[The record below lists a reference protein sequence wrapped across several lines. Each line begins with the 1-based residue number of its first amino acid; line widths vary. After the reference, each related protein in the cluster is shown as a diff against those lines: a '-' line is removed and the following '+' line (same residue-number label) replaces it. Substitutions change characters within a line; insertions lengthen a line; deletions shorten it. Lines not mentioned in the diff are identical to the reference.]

1 MITPKTK
8 LLGIPVFNDDRMG
21 ICHRLCE
28 GISGKES
35 FQIATLNALMLN
47 YAFEN
52 PGFFRILKKAEC
64 VNDSVGISI
73 AFLLLKGLWI
83 KRFQGIEL
91 FCYLL
96 RFASGEKLPVFVYG
110 AKEQVNE
117 RACENIKKRFR
128 GIVICGRLNGYA
140 ERPVDFILEKKP
152 RILFV
157 ALDSPRQEEWI
168 YENISRLNCVV
179 MGIGGSLDVV
189 SGRLKRAGYA
199 MRFLGAEWFFRLMK
213 EPRRFRR
220 ILNLPVFLFRIIKI
234 LFHRIL
240 L

>member
-1 MITPKTK
+1 M
-8 LLGIPVFNDDRMG
+8 
-21 ICHRLCE
+21 
-28 GISGKES
+28 
-35 FQIATLNALMLN
+35 
-47 YAFEN
+47 
-52 PGFFRILKKAEC
+52 
-64 VNDSVGISI
+64 
-73 AFLLLKGLWI
+73 
-83 KRFQGIEL
+83 
-91 FCYLL
+91 
-96 RFASGEKLPVFVYG
+96 
-110 AKEQVNE
+110 NE

-140 ERPVDFILEKKP
+140 ESPVDFILEKKP

-157 ALDSPRQEEWI
+157 ALDSPLQEEWI

-199 MRFLGAEWFFRLMK
+199 MRFLGAEWLFRVMK

-240 L
+240 V